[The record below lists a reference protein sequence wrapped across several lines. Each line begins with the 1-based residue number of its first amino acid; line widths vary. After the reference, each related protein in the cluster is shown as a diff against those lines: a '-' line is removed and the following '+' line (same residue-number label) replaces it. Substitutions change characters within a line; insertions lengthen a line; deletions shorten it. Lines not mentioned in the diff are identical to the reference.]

1 MESPAVGV
9 FRNTNYYMNSG
20 KVKFFNSEKG
30 YGFITPDD
38 GGKDVFVH
46 KTATT
51 EDLYEDDKVT
61 YEVEETDR
69 GLSAVN
75 VKRS

>member
-1 MESPAVGV
+1 MS
-9 FRNTNYYMNSG
+9 TG
-20 KVKFFNSEKG
+20 KVKFFNAEKG
-30 YGFITPDD
+30 FGFIVPEE

-46 KTATT
+46 KSATT
-51 EDLYEDDKVT
+51 EDLYEDDTVT

-75 VKRS
+75 VKKS